1 MAIHGARSG
10 SLRPGFFFWAES
22 QRKVS
27 NGVGRVREV
36 WVFWR
41 GLQRAVP
48 GDRARRRRCLRHRA
62 LCGQA
67 RASATAWRRWCLGRW
82 IVKQR
87 VGLDEPYLFAESV
100 RSVRSD
106 RWAEV
111 QFDWVPWD
119 LDPRDHIAY
128 WFKLGRSSLGARS
141 LIQRPRV

>member
-1 MAIHGARSG
+1 MGRG
-10 SLRPGFFFWAES
+10 RGRCGQDFFFWAES

-36 WVFWR
+36 WVFLR

-48 GDRARRRRCLRHRA
+48 GDRARRRRCLRRRA

-87 VGLDEPYLFAESV
+87 VGLD
-100 RSVRSD
+100 
-106 RWAEV
+106 
-111 QFDWVPWD
+111 
-119 LDPRDHIAY
+119 
-128 WFKLGRSSLGARS
+128 SSFR
-141 LIQRPRV
+141 